1 METKMRCLE
10 FLLNGKRLVMAGGP
24 RTRSVDSLFY
34 YFPRNG
40 RGSFTVAGY
49 ADPLSTLSQR
59 IFWADGDLKLGDEVV
74 IKVVESE
81 NADSGQVKNE
91 WGAEVSPEFSSQT
104 CLFCGKEKTQVRH
117 LIVGNAG
124 AICDGCVTSAA
135 DGIDL
140 LEKAKG
146 EL

>member
-1 METKMRCLE
+1 MQCLE
-10 FLLNGKRLVMAGGP
+10 FLLNGKRLVMAGGLHA
-24 RTRSVDSLFY
+24 RSVDSRFY
-34 YFPRNG
+34 YFPRTG

-59 IFWADGDLKLGDEVV
+59 IFWADGELKPGDEVV

-81 NADSGQVKNE
+81 SADSGEVKNE
-91 WGAEVSPEFSSQT
+91 WGADVSPEFSSQT

-117 LIVGNAG
+117 LIVANAG

-135 DGIDL
+135 EGIEF